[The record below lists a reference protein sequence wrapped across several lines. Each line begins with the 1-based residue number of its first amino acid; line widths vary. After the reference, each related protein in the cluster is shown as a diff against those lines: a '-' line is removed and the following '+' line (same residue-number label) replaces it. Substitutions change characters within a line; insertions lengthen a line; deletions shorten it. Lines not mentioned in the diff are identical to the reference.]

1 MGGFLRLEPGGMVDG
16 RALLVS
22 GEDTDRGVA
31 VAADREGPS
40 FDAARALLSRNF
52 LYSYFAAMNLF
63 IRRLSL

>member
-1 MGGFLRLEPGGMVDG
+1 MGGFLKLELAGMVDD
-16 RALLVS
+16 RELPAS

-52 LYSYFAAMNLF
+52 LYSYFATMN
-63 IRRLSL
+63 